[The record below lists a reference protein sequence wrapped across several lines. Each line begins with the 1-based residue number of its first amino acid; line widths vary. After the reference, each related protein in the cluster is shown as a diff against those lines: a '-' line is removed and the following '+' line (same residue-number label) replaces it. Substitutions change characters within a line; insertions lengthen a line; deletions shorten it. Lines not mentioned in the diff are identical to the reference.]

1 MAQQRTVKQLSK
13 FISYV
18 LGRKPYEFGLVPEQ
32 DGFVKIKEL
41 IKAFC
46 EEDGLKYVRRSH
58 INEILM
64 TLPDP
69 PIEIK
74 DNLIRAK
81 NRDKLPKHTLAQ
93 NLPKLLYTCVRKK
106 AYPFVTEKG
115 ISPMGF
121 SHVILSSDRNMA
133 ERIGKRIDPMPI
145 VLTVQSR
152 KSLDKGIVFYHAGD
166 TLFLAESILPGCFA
180 GPPLPR
186 QKPAYIK
193 KETPEEHISPK
204 SPGSYLLEIKD
215 KKDRE
220 KASNPKKKRKG
231 APWEEDKKRGQKQ
244 KQRKERPPWR
254 S

>member
-1 MAQQRTVKQLSK
+1 MAQQKSIKQLSK

-64 TLPDP
+64 TLPNP

-93 NLPKLLYTCVRKK
+93 NLPKLLYTCVRRK
-106 AYPFVTEKG
+106 AYPFVVENG

-121 SHVILSSDRNMA
+121 SRVILSSDRNIA
-133 ERIGKRIDPMPI
+133 ERMGKRIDPMPI
-145 VLTVQSR
+145 VLTVQTR
-152 KSLDKGIVFYHAGD
+152 KSLDKGIVFYQAGD
-166 TLFLAESILPGCFA
+166 TLFLAESIPPGCFT
-180 GPPLPR
+180 GPSLPK

-193 KETPEEHISPK
+193 KESTEEHALQK
-204 SPGSYLLEIKD
+204 SPGSYLLELKD
-215 KKDRE
+215 KKDHR
-220 KASNPKKKRKG
+220 KASNPKKKRKEV
-231 APWEEDKKRGQKQ
+231 AWEEDRKRGEKQ

>member
-1 MAQQRTVKQLSK
+1 MAQQRSIKQLSK

-58 INEILM
+58 ISEILM
-64 TLPDP
+64 TLPNP

-93 NLPKLLYTCVRKK
+93 NLPKLLYTCVRRK
-106 AYPFVTEKG
+106 AYPFVVENG

-121 SHVILSSDRNMA
+121 SRVILSSDRNIA
-133 ERIGKRIDPMPI
+133 ERMGKRIDPMPI
-145 VLTVQSR
+145 VLTVQTR
-152 KSLDKGIVFYHAGD
+152 KSLDKGIVFYQAGD
-166 TLFLAESILPGCFA
+166 MLFLAESIPPGCFT
-180 GPPLPR
+180 GPSLPK

-193 KETPEEHISPK
+193 KEPTEEHASQK
-204 SPGSYLLEIKD
+204 SPGSYLLELKD
-215 KKDRE
+215 KKDHR
-220 KASNPKKKRKG
+220 KASNPKKKRKEV
-231 APWEEDKKRGQKQ
+231 AWEEDRKRGKKQ

>member
-1 MAQQRTVKQLSK
+1 MVQQRSVKQLSK

-18 LGRKPYEFGLVPEQ
+18 LGRKPYEFGLVPEN

-81 NRDKLPKHTLAQ
+81 NRDNLPKLTLAQ
-93 NLPKLLYTCVRKK
+93 NLPKLLYTCVRRK
-106 AYPFVTEKG
+106 AYPFVMEKG
-115 ISPMGF
+115 IFPMGF

-145 VLTVQSR
+145 VLTVQAR

-166 TLFLAESILPGCFA
+166 TLFLAESILPDCFA
-180 GPPLPR
+180 GPPLSR
-186 QKPAYIK
+186 QKPEYIK
-193 KETPEEHISPK
+193 KETPEEHTLQK
-204 SPGSYLLEIKD
+204 SPGSYLLEINE
-215 KKDRE
+215 KKYRG
-220 KASNPKKKRKG
+220 KASNPKKKIKRV
-231 APWEEDKKRGQKQ
+231 PWEEDNKRGQKQ
-244 KQRKERPPWR
+244 KHRKERPPWR